1 MHKFFLII
9 SLFIKIYS
17 YNKTSLQYNFSLE
30 LNKRNFIPYRLKF
43 SAGKNISLSI
53 PNLYDLKGS
62 RINNGIG
69 KSFLLFDNKGKEITS
84 FLKDYTIN
92 SVMGYTLNK
101 DKYYILDQGK
111 IFQNN
116 FNVEKNSPKII
127 ICNTNGQDVK
137 NYSFEGIPLENHI
150 LTDIAV
156 DHHGKYAYIIDSGN
170 LKLGNVYEPGI
181 IVVDL
186 LSDKKKFYKVLNN
199 HKSFIGFESQ
209 QSKTNIDIYNLT
221 GIDNIQISCDDE
233 TIYYSSSKKKE
244 LYSVSTKD
252 ILKAIEKFES
262 SKGNDNKVLQDIK
275 VNIVALNFKIKNF
288 ILSSKGNIF
297 MINSDSKNVEVSFNL
312 NSNLPSHNFEFDSKI
327 NLKDNIKLNQPCSL
341 DIYNGTLYLLD
352 KNLSDSFNLY
362 FSDLKKDEYNSNMG
376 CTIFFFKIDFSVIFL
391 FVWFLIIL
399 VFAILIIIEKSWLQ
413 IENSNPMEN
422 EKEIKELNRKLN
434 EED

>member
-43 SAGKNISLSI
+43 SSGKNISLSI

-111 IFQNN
+111 IFENKTI
-116 FNVEKNSPKII
+116 EKNSPKII
-127 ICNTNGQDVK
+127 VCNTNGQDVK
-137 NYSFEGIPLENHI
+137 NYTFEGIPLDNHI

-156 DHHGKYAYIIDSGN
+156 DHQGKYAYIIDSGN

-209 QSKTNIDIYNLT
+209 QSKTNIDIYDFI

-252 ILKAIEKFES
+252 ILKAIEKYKNSNNNYE
-262 SKGNDNKVLQDIK
+262 VLQDK
-275 VNIVALNFKIKNF
+275 FEVNTVALNFKIKNF

-352 KNLSDSFNLY
+352 NSSNSLNIY
-362 FSDLKKDEYNSNMG
+362 FTDLKKDEYNSNMG

>member
-30 LNKRNFIPYRLKF
+30 LKNRNFIPYRLKF
-43 SAGKNISLSI
+43 SSGKNISLSI

-111 IFQNN
+111 IFENKTI
-116 FNVEKNSPKII
+116 EKNSPKII
-127 ICNTNGQDVK
+127 VCNTNGQDVK

-209 QSKTNIDIYNLT
+209 QSKTNIDIYDFI

-252 ILKAIEKFES
+252 ILKAIEKYKNSNNNYE
-262 SKGNDNKVLQDIK
+262 VLQDK
-275 VNIVALNFKIKNF
+275 FEVNTVALNFKIKNF

>member
-53 PNLYDLKGS
+53 PNLYDSKGL
-62 RINNGIG
+62 RIKNGIG
-69 KSFLLFDNKGKEITS
+69 RSFLLFDNKGKEITS

-127 ICNTNGQDVK
+127 ICNTNEQDVK

-156 DHHGKYAYIIDSGN
+156 DHQGKYAYIIDSGN
-170 LKLGNVYEPGI
+170 LKLVNVKEPGI

-199 HKSFIGFESQ
+199 HKSFIGFETQ
-209 QSKTNIDIYNLT
+209 LSKTNIDIYDFI

-252 ILKAIEKFES
+252 ILKAIEKYKNSNNNYE
-262 SKGNDNKVLQDIK
+262 VLQDK
-275 VNIVALNFKIKNF
+275 FEVNTVSLNFKIKNF

-312 NSNLPSHNFEFDSKI
+312 NSNLPFHNFELDSKI
-327 NLKDNIKLNQPCSL
+327 NLKDNNKLNQPCSL

-352 KNLSDSFNLY
+352 NSSNSLNIY
-362 FSDLKKDEYNSNMG
+362 ITDLKKDEYNSNMG

>member
-43 SAGKNISLSI
+43 SSGKNISLSI

-111 IFQNN
+111 IFENKTIEN
-116 FNVEKNSPKII
+116 NSPKII
-127 ICNTNGQDVK
+127 VCNTNGQDVK

-209 QSKTNIDIYNLT
+209 QSKTNIDIYDFI

-252 ILKAIEKFES
+252 ILKAIEKYKNSNNNYE
-262 SKGNDNKVLQDIK
+262 VLQDK
-275 VNIVALNFKIKNF
+275 FEVNTVALNFKIKNF

-352 KNLSDSFNLY
+352 NSSNSLNIY
-362 FSDLKKDEYNSNMG
+362 FTDLKKDEYNSNMG

-413 IENSNPMEN
+413 IENSNPIEN

>member
-43 SAGKNISLSI
+43 SSGKNISLSI

-111 IFQNN
+111 IFENKTI
-116 FNVEKNSPKII
+116 EKNSPKII
-127 ICNTNGQDVK
+127 VCNTNGQDVK

-156 DHHGKYAYIIDSGN
+156 DHQGKYAYIIDSGN

-186 LSDKKKFYKVLNN
+186 FSDKKKFYKVLNN

-209 QSKTNIDIYNLT
+209 QSKTNIDIYDFI

-252 ILKAIEKFES
+252 ILKAIEKYKNSNNNYE
-262 SKGNDNKVLQDIK
+262 VLQDK
-275 VNIVALNFKIKNF
+275 FEVNTVALNFKIKNF

-352 KNLSDSFNLY
+352 NSSNSLNIY
-362 FSDLKKDEYNSNMG
+362 FTDLKKDEYNSNMG

>member
-9 SLFIKIYS
+9 SLFFKIFS

-43 SAGKNISLSI
+43 SSGKNISLSI

-111 IFQNN
+111 IFENKTI
-116 FNVEKNSPKII
+116 EKNSPKII
-127 ICNTNGQDVK
+127 VCNTNGQDVK

-156 DHHGKYAYIIDSGN
+156 DHQGKYAYIIDSGN

-186 LSDKKKFYKVLNN
+186 LPDKKKFYKVLNN
-199 HKSFIGFESQ
+199 HKSFIGFEYQ
-209 QSKTNIDIYNLT
+209 QSKTNIDIYDFI
-221 GIDNIQISCDDE
+221 GIDNIQIPCDDE

-252 ILKAIEKFES
+252 ILKAIEKYKNSNNNYE
-262 SKGNDNKVLQDIK
+262 VLQDK
-275 VNIVALNFKIKNF
+275 FEVNTVALNFKIKNF

-352 KNLSDSFNLY
+352 NSSNSLNIY
-362 FSDLKKDEYNSNMG
+362 FTDLKKDEYNSNMG

-413 IENSNPMEN
+413 IENSNPIEN

>member
-1 MHKFFLII
+1 MYKFFLII
-9 SLFIKIYS
+9 SLFFKIFS

-30 LNKRNFIPYRLKF
+30 LKNRNFIPYRLKF

-53 PNLYDLKGS
+53 PNLYDSKGL
-62 RINNGIG
+62 RIKNGIG
-69 KSFLLFDNKGKEITS
+69 RSFLLFDNKGKEITS

-111 IFQNN
+111 IFENKTI
-116 FNVEKNSPKII
+116 EKNSPKII
-127 ICNTNGQDVK
+127 VCNTNGQDVK

-170 LKLGNVYEPGI
+170 LKLGNVYKPGI

-209 QSKTNIDIYNLT
+209 QSKTNIDLYDFI

-244 LYSVSTKD
+244 LYSVLTKD
-252 ILKAIEKFES
+252 ILKAIEKYKNSNNNYE
-262 SKGNDNKVLQDIK
+262 VLQDK
-275 VNIVALNFKIKNF
+275 FEVNTVALNFKIKNF

-327 NLKDNIKLNQPCSL
+327 NLKDNNKLNQPCSL

-352 KNLSDSFNLY
+352 NSSNSLNIY
-362 FSDLKKDEYNSNMG
+362 FTDLKKDEYNSNMG

>member
-30 LNKRNFIPYRLKF
+30 FKNRNFIPYRLKF
-43 SAGKNISLSI
+43 SAGNNISLSI
-53 PNLYDLKGS
+53 PNLYDSKGL
-62 RINNGIG
+62 RIKNGIG
-69 KSFLLFDNKGKEITS
+69 RSFLLFDNKGKEITS

-111 IFQNN
+111 IFENKTI
-116 FNVEKNSPKII
+116 EKNSPKII
-127 ICNTNGQDVK
+127 VCNTNGQDVK

-209 QSKTNIDIYNLT
+209 QSKTNIDIHL
-221 GIDNIQISCDDE
+221 
-233 TIYYSSSKKKE
+233 KKKN
-244 LYSVSTKD
+244 Y
-252 ILKAIEKFES
+252 
-262 SKGNDNKVLQDIK
+262 
-275 VNIVALNFKIKNF
+275 IVFQQKIF
-288 ILSSKGNIF
+288 
-297 MINSDSKNVEVSFNL
+297 
-312 NSNLPSHNFEFDSKI
+312 
-327 NLKDNIKLNQPCSL
+327 
-341 DIYNGTLYLLD
+341 
-352 KNLSDSFNLY
+352 
-362 FSDLKKDEYNSNMG
+362 
-376 CTIFFFKIDFSVIFL
+376 
-391 FVWFLIIL
+391 
-399 VFAILIIIEKSWLQ
+399 
-413 IENSNPMEN
+413 
-422 EKEIKELNRKLN
+422 
-434 EED
+434 